1 MSHDTD
7 KLIRQLSLVAFLMAE
22 RRALTARDVKGN
34 VEGYSE
40 MSDEAFAR
48 RFYSDRAELRDLGVP
63 LQSQRDEFTGEELYT
78 LRSENYFLPKLELT
92 DDELAALQTCFYLLE
107 GKFAYAEPLRL
118 ALQNLALGRPTTTDA
133 APSATAVRVEMRD
146 PDYSAE
152 MPGRLAKLE
161 TAISKQRTVKF
172 AYRAMTSG
180 KETERTLNPY
190 GLLHDRGVWYVVG
203 ADLDREAIR
212 TFRVSRIRGDIR
224 FATRRE
230 RDFRL
235 PPDFD
240 IDLYRGRAAWQFG
253 EPVGEARIEVRPETA
268 WWVERAFGPS
278 GRLEDGMF
286 VTEYSS
292 LPMLA
297 SWVLRQDGRAIPR
310 EPDDLR
316 REVAESLRRV
326 RARHQGTPSKP
337 AREVHVQE
345 ADTTTE
351 RSSGPVT
358 PERFGLLQSLLAYL
372 LAACGEQKDAVVPAS
387 ELVER
392 FQIPAEE
399 LEEHLSLLNLVNFGG
414 GCYAVYA
421 ELHGDEVHIDKELWG
436 DTFRSA
442 PRLTP
447 LEARAI
453 RLALEFVGPLIAAE
467 AHRPLD
473 RVRKKLEDTFGEFEL
488 SQTPEPSSDKAAEGL
503 VATLT
508 DAIRRRRLVEV
519 EYLKEEEGTPSV
531 HVVEPY
537 TIERR
542 LPYWYVHTWDRT
554 RDGERSFR
562 LDRMRSATMLD
573 DEFEARDGF
582 EPGLLD
588 GALVAQV
595 LYSPAVAR
603 WEVERG
609 ARPLSDGSAINE
621 QKIGSP
627 EWLIGEILR
636 FRGEAELLEPPELR
650 REIAKRAQSLAR
662 ELGVTR
668 LRAPAKVS

>member
-1 MSHDTD
+1 M
-7 KLIRQLSLVAFLMAE
+7 
-22 RRALTARDVKGN
+22 
-34 VEGYSE
+34 
-40 MSDEAFAR
+40 
-48 RFYSDRAELRDLGVP
+48 
-63 LQSQRDEFTGEELYT
+63 
-78 LRSENYFLPKLELT
+78 
-92 DDELAALQTCFYLLE
+92 
-107 GKFAYAEPLRL
+107 
-118 ALQNLALGRPTTTDA
+118 
-133 APSATAVRVEMRD
+133 
-146 PDYSAE
+146 
-152 MPGRLAKLE
+152 
-161 TAISKQRTVKF
+161 
-172 AYRAMTSG
+172 
-180 KETERTLNPY
+180 
-190 GLLHDRGVWYVVG
+190 
-203 ADLDREAIR
+203 
-212 TFRVSRIRGDIR
+212 
-224 FATRRE
+224 
-230 RDFRL
+230 
-235 PPDFD
+235 
-240 IDLYRGRAAWQFG
+240 
-253 EPVGEARIEVRPETA
+253 
-268 WWVERAFGPS
+268 
-278 GRLEDGMF
+278 
-286 VTEYSS
+286 
-292 LPMLA
+292 
-297 SWVLRQDGRAIPR
+297 
-310 EPDDLR
+310 
-316 REVAESLRRV
+316 
-326 RARHQGTPSKP
+326 
-337 AREVHVQE
+337 QE
-345 ADTTTE
+345 AETTTE

>member
-1 MSHDTD
+1 VSHDTD

-22 RRALTARDVKGN
+22 RRPLTARDVKGN

-63 LQSQRDEFTGEELYT
+63 LHSQRDEFTGEELYT

-118 ALQNLALGRPTTTDA
+118 ALQNLALGRPTLADE

-146 PDYSAE
+146 PDYSVE

-172 AYRAMTSG
+172 GYRAMTSG

-190 GLLHDRGVWYVVG
+190 GLLHDRGVWYVIG
-203 ADLDREAIR
+203 SDHDRDAIR

-240 IDLYRGRAAWQFG
+240 IDAYRGRASWQFG
-253 EPVGEARIEVRPETA
+253 DPVGEARIEVRPETA
-268 WWVERAFGPS
+268 WWVERAFGLS
-278 GRLEDGMF
+278 GRLEDQTF
-286 VTEYSS
+286 VTHYSS

-297 SWVLRQDGRAIPR
+297 SWVLRQDGRAVPR

-326 RARHQGTPSKP
+326 RARHQGAPSKP
-337 AREVHVQE
+337 AKEVTSRQDDPVV
-345 ADTTTE
+345 E

-358 PERFGLLQSLLAYL
+358 PERFGLLQALLAYL
-372 LAACGEQKDAVVPAS
+372 LAACGEQKDAVVPAA
-387 ELVER
+387 EIVER
-392 FQIPAEE
+392 FQIPADE
-399 LEEHLSLLNLVNFGG
+399 LEDHLSLLNLVNFGG

-488 SQTPEPSSDKAAEGL
+488 SQTPQPSSDKAAEGL
-503 VATLT
+503 VAILT
-508 DAIRRRRLVEV
+508 DAIRRRQLVEL
-519 EYLKEEEGTPSV
+519 EYLKEEEGTPTM
-531 HVVEPY
+531 HIVEPY

-542 LPYWYVHTWDRT
+542 LPHWYVHTWDRT
-554 RDGERSFR
+554 RDDERSFR
-562 LDRMRSATMLD
+562 LDRMRSATLLEE
-573 DEFEARDGF
+573 EFEPRDGF
-582 EPGLLD
+582 EPGLLE
-588 GALVAQV
+588 GARIARV

-621 QKIGSP
+621 QKIGSN
-627 EWLIGEILR
+627 EWLVGEILR
-636 FRGEAELLEPPELR
+636 YRGEAELLEPPELR
-650 REIAKRAQSLAR
+650 RQIAKRAQSLGR

-668 LRAPAKVS
+668 LRAPA